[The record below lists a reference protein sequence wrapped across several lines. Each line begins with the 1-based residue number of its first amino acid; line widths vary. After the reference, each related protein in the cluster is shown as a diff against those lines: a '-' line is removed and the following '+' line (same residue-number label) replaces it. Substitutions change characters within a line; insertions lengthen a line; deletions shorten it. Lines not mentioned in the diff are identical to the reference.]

1 MYIYIYVYVCVCVSL
16 CNPMD
21 TRGKLGVH
29 NTFRRCSMTT
39 SGNLV
44 CFQLTSCVLGV
55 RVYL

>member
-1 MYIYIYVYVCVCVSL
+1 MCVCECVCVSL

-29 NTFRRCSMTT
+29 KTLRRRSMTT